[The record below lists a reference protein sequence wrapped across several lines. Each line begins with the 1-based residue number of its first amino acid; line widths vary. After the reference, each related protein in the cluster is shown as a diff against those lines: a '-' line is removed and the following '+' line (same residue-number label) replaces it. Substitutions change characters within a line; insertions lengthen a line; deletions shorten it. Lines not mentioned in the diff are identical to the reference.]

1 MISAGDF
8 RNGLCFE
15 MDNQVYQVV
24 EFQHVKPGKGAAFV
38 RTKYKN
44 VKTGSVVER
53 SFNPNEKFEEAH
65 LDRRDMQYLYN
76 DGELYYFM
84 DQETYDQMP
93 IHAGPIGDA
102 IKFLK
107 EEMICKV
114 LSYKGEVFSVEL
126 PITVELVITEC
137 EPGVRGD
144 TTNNA
149 NKYATLETGAVVK
162 VPLFV
167 NQGETI
173 RVDTRT
179 GEYLERAYSA
189 RVSL

>member
-179 GEYLERAYSA
+179 GEYLERA
-189 RVSL
+189 

>member
-93 IHAGPIGDA
+93 IHATPIGDA

-179 GEYLERAYSA
+179 GEYLERA
-189 RVSL
+189 